1 MKKITMKNLNYFRR
15 VVTFLILVLF
25 LIFSAC
31 NEEALTDDSVDV
43 TFSETDGVGLSS
55 DSSSGGTAIGSS
67 EGQGNG
73 GDNSGLVT
81 AGEWNDLENWN
92 FWNDILNENEYFTNK
107 EYWGFYSNNRISV
120 QVNNNNVPLVNA
132 KVEIRLNNEV
142 EWKSMTDNFGKAEL
156 FISLF
161 NVDNQIVL
169 ENYKLYINDIENTT
183 SLKFFDSG
191 IVEIQLNSEV
201 NNSSN
206 KVEIAFIVDAT
217 GSMGDELEF
226 LKDDLKDVIQRSEQN
241 NSALDIFTGTVFY
254 RDINDDYL
262 VKSSGF
268 TNNIDTTLEY
278 IKSQYASGGGDYPE
292 AVNSALNEALTQLQ
306 WSLNSKTRIA
316 FLLLDAPPHH
326 NSQIVEELHD
336 LVTLS
341 AEKGIK
347 IIPVTASGIDK
358 ETEFLMRFFSVSTNG
373 TYVFITNDSGIGNDH
388 IEASVGEYEVENLND
403 LLVRLINKYSSDS
416 SN

>member
-1 MKKITMKNLNYFRR
+1 
-15 VVTFLILVLF
+15 
-25 LIFSAC
+25 
-31 NEEALTDDSVDV
+31 
-43 TFSETDGVGLSS
+43 
-55 DSSSGGTAIGSS
+55 
-67 EGQGNG
+67 
-73 GDNSGLVT
+73 
-81 AGEWNDLENWN
+81 
-92 FWNDILNENEYFTNK
+92 
-107 EYWGFYSNNRISV
+107 V
-120 QVNNNNVPLVNA
+120 QINNNNVPLVNA

-142 EWKSMTDNFGKAEL
+142 VWKSMTDNFGKTEL
-156 FISLF
+156 YIGLF